1 MIGGLLRRF
10 PGMAR
15 FGTGMAV
22 LCAVHCLALPVL
34 AATLSVSEHAHDTPL
49 AHPIVEGS
57 LLGIAAFIGYATLG
71 HAYFVHRRP
80 TPLLLLTLGLALMVA
95 AHFLAHG
102 PVGLAGTVIGAGML
116 IGAQVINRRCPAPCC
131 AIDATSRRHQG

>member
-1 MIGGLLRRF
+1 MIDGMLRRF

-49 AHPIVEGS
+49 AHPLVEGG

-80 TPLLLLTLGLALMVA
+80 APLLLLTIGLALMVA
-95 AHFLAHG
+95 GHFLAHG
-102 PVGLAGTVIGAGML
+102 PVGLAGTFSGALML
-116 IGAQVINRRCPAPCC
+116 VGAQVVNRRCPAPCC
-131 AIDATSRRHQG
+131 AHGQHQH

>member
-1 MIGGLLRRF
+1 MMNGLLRRF

-34 AATLSVSEHAHDTPL
+34 AATLSVSEHSHNSPL
-49 AHPIVEGS
+49 AHPLVEGS

-71 HAYFVHRRP
+71 HAFFVHRRP
-80 TPLLLLTLGLALMVA
+80 APLLLLTLGLAMLVA
-95 AHFLAHG
+95 GHFLAHG
-102 PVGLAGTVIGAGML
+102 PLGLSATLVGAVML
-116 IGAQVINRRCPAPCC
+116 VGAQVVNRRCPAACC
-131 AIDATSRRHQG
+131 AVKPSRG

>member
-1 MIGGLLRRF
+1 MIGGLMRRF

-34 AATLSVSEHAHDTPL
+34 AATLSVSEHAHDSPL
-49 AHPIVEGS
+49 AHPMVEGG

-71 HAYFVHRRP
+71 HAYSVHRRP
-80 TPLLLLTLGLALMVA
+80 APLALLTLGLVLMVA

-102 PVGLAGTVIGAGML
+102 PVGLVGTMAGALML
-116 IGAQVINRRCPAPCC
+116 VAAQVVNRRFPATCC
-131 AIDATSRRHQG
+131 AGKH